1 MLLDLR
7 NENRQKYIF
16 ASQDFPVRFTY
27 KEPLKKY
34 LLMEV
39 QKKILKMRNTGSGLP
54 V

>member
-27 KEPLKKY
+27 KEPFEKVPTYGSAKKD
-34 LLMEV
+34 
-39 QKKILKMRNTGSGLP
+39 P
-54 V
+54 